1 MIQHPEDSLPQ
12 QMQSPSEL
20 EAAYRLLNNPY
31 VSLEKLLEP
40 HSQQTLESARAQQ
53 AVVWVEDTTELDY
66 TFHAGKSGLGPIGD
80 GKGRGLLMH
89 STIGMLPGS
98 ATVLGLGH
106 VQVVLREEKPK
117 VTRHWAGSPESRLW
131 ERSAEAVGPPPE
143 GRLWVHVSDRGSDIF
158 EYMAACRKAG
168 KHFLLR
174 VFHNRVLSWGEELP
188 EAQQTEARKLLNY
201 ARSLPQVPESDYSV
215 AVHATSKHPA
225 RQAQVVLAWASVTL
239 PPPEQAP
246 EAIRQEKPIAAWV
259 LRAWE
264 PNPPPDT
271 EAVEW
276 VLLTSLPIH
285 TLEEAQRCVHWYEL
299 RWFCEDFHQCL
310 KTGCRIERSQ
320 LDDAQDLQ
328 NLLGFAAPIAVRLLQ
343 LRQEARHAPDAP
355 ATTAIEPLMVEV
367 LARRQKV
374 DAKTLTTLQFWLL
387 VARLG
392 GFQGRKRDGN
402 PGWRTVWHG
411 WCYLS
416 DLTEGARLFLTFDSS

>member
-1 MIQHPEDSLPQ
+1 MIAHPEDSLPQ

-20 EAAYRLLNNPY
+20 EAAYRLLNNAE
-31 VSLEKLLEP
+31 VSMEQLLEP
-40 HSQQTLESARAQQ
+40 HQRQTLDAAREQMV
-53 AVVWVEDTTELDY
+53 VVWVEDTTELDY
-66 TFHAGKSGLGPIGD
+66 TFHAGKRGLGPIGD

-89 STIGMLPGS
+89 STIGMLPVS
-98 ATVLGLGH
+98 ETVLGLGH

-117 VTRHWAGSPESRLW
+117 GIYRWTDSPESHLW
-131 ERSAEAVGPPPE
+131 ERSAQAIGQPPE

-168 KHFLLR
+168 KHFVLR
-174 VFHNRVLSWGEELP
+174 VFHNRVLSWGGALP
-188 EAQQTEARKLLNY
+188 EAQQAEVRKLLDY
-201 ARSLPQVPESDYSV
+201 ARSLPQVPESEYAV
-215 AVHATSKHPA
+215 AVHATPKQAA
-225 RQAQVVLAWASVTL
+225 RQAQVVLAWAQVTV
-239 PPPEQAP
+239 PPPAQAP
-246 EAIRQEKPIAAWV
+246 EAIRQEKPLVAWV

-264 PNPPPDT
+264 PNPPAGA

-276 VLLTSLPIH
+276 VLLTSLPLL

-320 LDDAQDLQ
+320 LDDALDLQ

-343 LRQEARHAPDAP
+343 LRQDARHAPDAP
-355 ATTAIEPLMVEV
+355 ATTAIDPLMVEV
-367 LARRQKV
+367 LARHQKLE
-374 DAKTLTTLQFWLL
+374 AKTLTVLQFWLR

-402 PGWRTVWHG
+402 PGWRTVWKG
-411 WCYLS
+411 WRYLS
-416 DLTEGARLFLTFDSS
+416 DLTDGARLFVMYDTS